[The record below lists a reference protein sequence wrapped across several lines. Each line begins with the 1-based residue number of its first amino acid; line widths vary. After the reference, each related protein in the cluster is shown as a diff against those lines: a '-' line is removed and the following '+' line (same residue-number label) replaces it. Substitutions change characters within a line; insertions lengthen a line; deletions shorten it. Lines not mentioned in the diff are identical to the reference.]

1 MKFREEI
8 RKRTVP
14 RTIDGITN
22 QVTESYSVRTP
33 VLPRDLDQLAVRGA
47 AGLVLALTAIAI
59 VWSTVSIG
67 SLLGGGV
74 GYAAAVLADLSWLTV
89 LVLEWLARFDPAKRK
104 FPRKLGWLLV
114 AFAAGAIFWHGMLV
128 GSVALAVVGASVS
141 VVSKLLWLAVF
152 RFIDRDLSDADRQWV
167 AAEIS
172 KANAKLAVSGVRR
185 QAAAAEARAR
195 LEILAAEQTLSELD
209 EWTEQTPATPELV
222 AERVSG
228 IADTEPERV
237 PLASA
242 NDVRTE
248 QQQYRLDHFAQRW
261 VPSEKP
267 EVPSIAELAR
277 EQITAGAD
285 NKGAVNEI
293 LRRIPNAN
301 AESVAATVR
310 RERRGL
316 QPNQTNGYL

>member
-1 MKFREEI
+1 MKFRTET
-8 RKRTVP
+8 RTRPATHV
-14 RTIDGITN
+14 IDGVANNIT
-22 QVTESYSVRTP
+22 EHYSVRTP
-33 VLPRDLDQLAVRGA
+33 VLPRDWDQLAMRAA

-89 LVLEWLARFDPAKRK
+89 LVLEWLARFDPAKRE

-195 LEILAAEQTLSELD
+195 LELLAAEQTLSELD
-209 EWTEQTPATPELV
+209 EWTEQAPVKAELIAEKV
-222 AERVSG
+222 GQVDPIESERVS
-228 IADTEPERV
+228 
-237 PLASA
+237 LASA
-242 NDVRTE
+242 NGVRTE
-248 QQQYRLDHFAQRW
+248 
-261 VPSEKP
+261 P
-267 EVPSIAELAR
+267 EPLPSIAELAR
-277 EQITAGAD
+277 EQIKVGAT
-285 NKGAVNEI
+285 NKDAAAEI
-293 LRRIPNAN
+293 LRRVPNAN

-316 QPNQTNGYL
+316 QTNGYL